1 MAPIEVARAL
11 GNQDDPRIR
20 ELVGEAMA
28 IAAVHKQM
36 VERVSR
42 QLGSGALPPAGSS
55 MLRLLQ
61 AEGSHRREDICLQ
74 IAGAN
79 AATGIGSDPGIG
91 GRVSIGYLMRQ
102 SASLGGGTTEIS
114 RNIISERL
122 LGMPRE
128 PAMDRDV
135 PFKEVKRGR

>member
-1 MAPIEVARAL
+1 
-11 GNQDDPRIR
+11 
-20 ELVGEAMA
+20 
-28 IAAVHKQM
+28 
-36 VERVSR
+36 
-42 QLGSGALPPAGSS
+42 
-55 MLRLLQ
+55 MLRLLH
-61 AEGSHRREDICLQ
+61 AEIAHRREDIALR

-79 AATGIGSDPGIG
+79 AATGTGADLGIG

-128 PAMDRDV
+128 PALDRDV
-135 PFKEVKRGR
+135 PFKDVKRGR